1 MDDSFSTEKKRGFL
15 SSLALFTH
23 SGYTALLGFVSFFLI
38 SYKSSAEVLGI
49 YNTVLASLSFLNY
62 ITNLG
67 LPAALI
73 TKQKVDDKDLNSVF
87 YFQTFVTSIAI
98 VLGIVFMKKIFPNIN
113 QLPAETKY
121 IYLAVLLS
129 FLFFA
134 LKTPISVI
142 LEKNIQIYK
151 NVLVQGIE
159 NTVFYLTVIIFTLYN
174 NPLWGIVAGVLLR
187 STIGAT
193 LLYLFQP
200 WKPKLL
206 FSFKRLKALL
216 RFGLMFQGTSFLALI
231 KDDFWTIYLSRS
243 IGLNNLGYL
252 SFAKKYAEIF
262 IRIVIDNLNRVFFPL
277 FSRNQTDKE
286 KLKYYLTT
294 YLKYATLITF
304 PLIIGAMLIFKDFL
318 LIFPK
323 YYNKWHTALPMFYLF
338 SISSIL
344 VIFTSPFIN
353 FLNGIGKVNISLRFM
368 FIWTVIM
375 WSGTLFLLSQGT
387 ENYIY
392 LPIIFVIIGITSVFV
407 IYVVKKIVKID
418 IIKSIKTAL
427 QASLIMIATF
437 FITKTLLNYM
447 SLNQLT
453 VAVVLAVVSASSYLA
468 TVLVLETQEIIT
480 RFLSLL
486 KNDNKINQ
494 S

>member
-1 MDDSFSTEKKRGFL
+1 MENSFATEKKRGLL

-23 SGYTALLGFVSFFLI
+23 SGYTTLLGFVSFFLI
-38 SYKSSAEVLGI
+38 SYKSTAEILGI

-73 TKQKVDDKDLNSVF
+73 TKPKVDEKDLNSVF
-87 YFQTFVTSIAI
+87 YFQTAITSLAI
-98 VLGIVFMKKIFPNIN
+98 ILGIMFMHKIFPNIN

-121 IYLAVLLS
+121 IYLAVLIS

-159 NTVFYLTVIIFTLYN
+159 NTVFYLTVIVFTLYN

-187 STIGAT
+187 SSIGVT

-200 WKPKLL
+200 WKPKLI
-206 FSFKRLKALL
+206 FSLTRLKNLL

-231 KDDFWTIYLSRS
+231 KDDFWIIYLSRS

-252 SFAKKYAEIF
+252 TFAKKYAEIF
-262 IRIVIDNLNRVFFPL
+262 IRIVIDNLNRVFFPI
-277 FSRNQTDKE
+277 FSRNQTNKE
-286 KLKYYLTT
+286 KLKYYLTI

-304 PLIIGAMLIFKDFL
+304 PLIIGAMLIFKNFL
-318 LIFPK
+318 LIFPE
-323 YYNKWHTALPMFYLF
+323 YYNKWHSALPMFYLF
-338 SISSIL
+338 SVSSIL

-353 FLNGIGKVNISLRFM
+353 FLNGIGKVAISLRFM
-368 FIWTVIM
+368 FFWTVIM
-375 WSGTLFLLSQGT
+375 WAGTLLLLAQNIQ
-387 ENYIY
+387 NYRL
-392 LPIIFVIIGITSVFV
+392 LPLIFILIGITSIFVIII
-407 IYVVKKIVKID
+407 VKKIID
-418 IIKSIKTAL
+418 INVFGSIKTAV
-427 QASLIMIATF
+427 QASLVMIATF
-437 FITKTLLNYM
+437 FITKLLLGYLN
-447 SLNQLT
+447 LNQVVITTILT
-453 VAVVLAVVSASSYLA
+453 TISASSYLGM
-468 TVLVLETQEIIT
+468 VLVLETKEIIF
-480 RFLSLL
+480 RFISLF
-486 KNDNKINQ
+486 KNDKTNTN
-494 S
+494 